1 MKKVLAVIVAVLVVG
16 GIAWATVVG
25 IDRVG
30 SNVQNGG
37 ALAAQNTEET
47 DEPQANIIRSSSL
60 SDGDSETGASSSSG
74 SDTESD
80 SSSSGLTSVLDV
92 SDLVEDA
99 LPEVVSITNT
109 QVVTSMGYA
118 SLYDYL
124 YGQGQTEEYESEAS
138 GSGIILAET
147 DDEILIV
154 TNNHVIE
161 NADTLTVTFVDDESV
176 TANVKGTDSELDIAV
191 IAVAIDDISDDTKS
205 QIKVATY
212 HDADDLKMGQG
223 VMVIGNSLGYGQTV
237 TVGYISALGR
247 EITSSED
254 NKTYTDLIQVDAAI
268 NPGNSGGAL
277 INMDGEVIGIN
288 VAKLAST
295 EVEGVGY
302 AIPIYKV
309 MDVIE
314 SLSNARTR
322 VAVSDDE
329 RGRLGVYLNTISS
342 ANSDALGIPG
352 GAIIRGFSDEEMQ
365 GQAQAELQNSPAR
378 EAGLLENDIIT
389 KVDGQTIA
397 SAEDVVSIVASYRAG
412 ETITITYERL
422 ENGEYEEHTVDVV
435 LGSQDD
441 DLTSSESSESSESE
455 AGSEGLADESEESSA
470 SSDTAE
476 GSSLGSDSGSQEGTG
491 GSSDSIDGSGSM
503 SDDELYQIFRDFMN
517 RYR

>member
-1 MKKVLAVIVAVLVVG
+1 MKKVLGVIAAVVVCG
-16 GIAWATVVG
+16 GIAYATVFG
-25 IDRVG
+25 ISHWSSISATTSV
-30 SNVQNGG
+30 
-37 ALAAQNTEET
+37 AAQSQSET
-47 DEPQANIIRSSSL
+47 SESQASIIRSSSL
-60 SDGDSETGASSSSG
+60 SDGDADTADTREQASVSSTT
-74 SDTESD
+74 D
-80 SSSSGLTSVLDV
+80 SSGLASALDV
-92 SDLVEDA
+92 SDLVEDV

-109 QVVTSMGYA
+109 QVVTSMGYS

-124 YGQGQTEEYESEAS
+124 YGQGQTQEYESEAS

-176 TANVKGTDSELDIAV
+176 TANVKGTDSDLDIAV
-191 IAVAIDDISDDTKS
+191 IAVSIDDISQDTMDE
-205 QIKVATY
+205 IKVATY

-223 VMVIGNSLGYGQTV
+223 VIVIGNSLGYGQTV

-277 INMDGEVIGIN
+277 VNMDGEVIGIN

-322 VAVSDDE
+322 VSVSEDE
-329 RGRLGVYLNTISS
+329 RGRLGVYLYTISS
-342 ANSDALGIPG
+342 TSADSLGMPA
-352 GAIIRGFSDEEMQ
+352 GAIVRGFSDEEME
-365 GQAQAELQNSPAR
+365 GQESQTLQESPAR
-378 EAGLLENDIIT
+378 EAGLLENDVIT
-389 KVDGQTIA
+389 KVEGQNIS
-397 SAEDVVSIVASYRAG
+397 SAEDVVSIVASYKAG
-412 ETITITYERL
+412 ETISITYQRL
-422 ENGEYEEHTVDVV
+422 ENGEYEEHTLDVV
-435 LGSQDD
+435 LGAQDD
-441 DLTSSESSESSESE
+441 PEIG
-455 AGSEGLADESEESSA
+455 GSG

-476 GSSLGSDSGSQEGTG
+476 TSESGQDDLQDGGPDRGGTATDSNAAPG
-491 GSSDSIDGSGSM
+491 GGSM
-503 SDDELYQIFRDFMN
+503 SEDELYDIFRDFMN
-517 RYR
+517 RLR

>member
-1 MKKVLAVIVAVLVVG
+1 MKKILGIIVAVIVFG
-16 GIAWATVVG
+16 GIAWATVFG
-25 IDRVG
+25 IDSVAG
-30 SNVQNGG
+30 LTATES
-37 ALAAQNTEET
+37 TEEAHDTQET
-47 DEPQANIIRSSSL
+47 DNSQTNIIRSSSL
-60 SDGDSETGASSSSG
+60 SGGDTTSGSETNQDQSSSQ
-74 SDTESD
+74 ESI
-80 SSSSGLTSVLDV
+80 GQATLLDV

-109 QVVTSMGYA
+109 QVVTSMGYS

-124 YGQGQTEEYESEAS
+124 YGQGQTQEYESEAS

-161 NADTLTVTFVDDESV
+161 NADTLTVTFVDGESV
-176 TANVKGTDSELDIAV
+176 TANIKGTDSDLDIAV
-191 IAVAIDDISDDTKS
+191 IAVSVDDISDDTRS

-223 VMVIGNSLGYGQTV
+223 VIVIGNSLGYGQTV

-314 SLSNARTR
+314 NLSSARTR
-322 VAVSDDE
+322 VAVDESE

-342 ANSDALGIPG
+342 YYADALGLPSG
-352 GAIIRGFSDEEMQ
+352 VMIRGFSDEPMEGYDENNIQ
-365 GQAQAELQNSPAR
+365 ESPAK

-389 KVDGQTIA
+389 KIDGQSVS
-397 SAEDVVSIVASYRAG
+397 SAEDMVSLISSYRAG
-412 ETITITYERL
+412 ETVTITYERL
-422 ENGEYEEHTVDVV
+422 EGGQYEEHTVDVV
-435 LGSQDD
+435 LGSQNDD
-441 DLTSSESSESSESE
+441 TTSQASSAQESSSQDESVGTSESQSDAATPSE
-455 AGSEGLADESEESSA
+455 ADQN
-470 SSDTAE
+470 
-476 GSSLGSDSGSQEGTG
+476 SQ
-491 GSSDSIDGSGSM
+491 GSM
-503 SDDELYQIFRDFMN
+503 SDDELYQIFRDFMD
-517 RYR
+517 RYN